1 MKPPRYKFPPADTHP
16 ASAYSCLPPPRLLLP
31 TSASFRLLLPTPA
44 YSRLLPPTTA
54 YLRIQYSCLLLPT
67 YVPLF
72 SHPPA
77 QVNLPAPANCGKATG
92 SRSTAVN
99 LRKMEDSQDGLR
111 GPLRGNTLPPF
122 RKVGMVWAFH
132 PHLPGRNMLDVP
144 YRGFPRE
151 RTSSLPARASI
162 PASLLPYRSPFLTT
176 PAGEHSCRSTPLQV
190 NHGSSGKYR
199 WTNPFSEC
207 RQCTCE
213 NGPADVRK

>member
-31 TSASFRLLLPTPA
+31 TSTSFRLLLPTPTN
-44 YSRLLPPTTA
+44 YCLPPHT
-54 YLRIQYSCLLLPT
+54 ILLPT

-77 QVNLPAPANCGKATG
+77 QVNLPAPANRGIPTG

-151 RTSSLPARASI
+151 RTSSLPARASF

-207 RQCTCE
+207 RQCTCK

>member
-1 MKPPRYKFPPADTHP
+1 MTVLKPPRYKFPPADTHP

-44 YSRLLPPTTA
+44 NYCLPPHT
-54 YLRIQYSCLLLPT
+54 ILLPT

-77 QVNLPAPANCGKATG
+77 QVNLPAPANRGIPTG
-92 SRSTAVN
+92 SRSTTVH
-99 LRKMEDSQDGLR
+99 LRKMEDWQDGLS

-122 RKVGMVWAFH
+122 RKVGMGWAFH
-132 PHLPGRNMLDVP
+132 PHLPGRNMLDAA

-176 PAGEHSCRSTPLQV
+176 PASEHSCRSTPLQV

-199 WTNPFSEC
+199 WTNTFTEC

>member
-16 ASAYSCLPPPRLLLP
+16 ASAYSCLLGLAYSCLLLP
-31 TSASFRLLLPTPA
+31 LSA
-44 YSRLLPPTTA
+44 YSCLLPPTPA
-54 YLRIQYSCLLLPT
+54 NYCLPPHTILLPT

-77 QVNLPAPANCGKATG
+77 QVNLPAPANRGIPTG

-99 LRKMEDSQDGLR
+99 LRKMEDWQDGLR

-132 PHLPGRNMLDVP
+132 PHLPGRNMLDAA

-176 PAGEHSCRSTPLQV
+176 PAGEHSCRSTMAVPASTGGPIHSL
-190 NHGSSGKYR
+190 NAGSAPAKMARLTYASSPAK
-199 WTNPFSEC
+199 NLL
-207 RQCTCE
+207 
-213 NGPADVRK
+213 PAD